1 MKILLS
7 PAKSLDYSKSIEKP
21 FVNQATFL
29 KETEQLVVKLKKI
42 KPKKFMEMMHISSDL
57 ARLNYDR
64 YQAWTSPTEESEVVK
79 TCIEVFNGE
88 VYKGLDPFSWNE
100 TELIRANEQIRI
112 LSGLYG
118 MLKPL
123 DLVYPYRLEMG
134 TKWQITPK
142 VKNLYAF
149 WSEKVTK
156 QLNTEKPEEVLNL
169 ASAEY
174 NKVINFKQLKAK
186 VITPTFKDF
195 SNGSYKVVMMYA
207 KHARGAM
214 ANYCIKNQL
223 NSLEELKVYDV
234 DGYTFDAKTSTETE
248 WNFIR

>member
-7 PAKSLDYSKSIEKP
+7 PAKSLDYSKSIAKP
-21 FVNQATFL
+21 FVHQATFL
-29 KETEQLVVKLKKI
+29 KETEQLVTKLKKI

-57 ARLNYDR
+57 AHLNYDR

-79 TCIEVFNGE
+79 ACIEVFNGE

-118 MLKPL
+118 ILKPL

-149 WSEKVTK
+149 WSDKLTK
-156 QLNTEKPEEVLNL
+156 QLNAEKPEEVLNL
-169 ASAEY
+169 ASGEY
-174 NKVINFKQLKAK
+174 NKVINFNQLKAK

-214 ANYCIKNQL
+214 ANYCIKNHL
-223 NSLEELKVYDV
+223 TSLEDLKVYNV
-234 DGYTFDAKTSTETE
+234 DGYTFDAKTSSETE